1 MADVCVVRA
10 AGLAEWTNMSKVQQA
25 PWFYMQREAKRVYES
40 THKYWE
46 NEKTRLTRQ
55 AATVTAAKAAAAK
68 RKAKTAAKAKQT
80 VTGAKSRGRSHVRR
94 VWWRSH
100 VWRKDLSAARWK
112 NLWMLTPSYRIRIQL
127 SLGLLDVKINER
139 SARAPGLME
148 LMKTTSCFRAAVI
161 I

>member
-94 VWWRSH
+94 VW
-100 VWRKDLSAARWK
+100 
-112 NLWMLTPSYRIRIQL
+112 
-127 SLGLLDVKINER
+127 
-139 SARAPGLME
+139 
-148 LMKTTSCFRAAVI
+148 
-161 I
+161 

>member
-68 RKAKTAAKAKQT
+68 RKAKTTAKAKQT
-80 VTGAKSRGRSHVRR
+80 VTGAK
-94 VWWRSH
+94 
-100 VWRKDLSAARWK
+100 
-112 NLWMLTPSYRIRIQL
+112 P
-127 SLGLLDVKINER
+127 
-139 SARAPGLME
+139 
-148 LMKTTSCFRAAVI
+148 RAASVVKKPKKPRAVSVVKKPRVAKGSKCSQVKKSVNVN
-161 I
+161 